1 VLYRQRWVTGC
12 ARVPDIR
19 AVVFIL
25 QAMSDVRMTRS
36 TTDER
41 GTVAVLERLCSRG
54 NEQACQTLSTMC
66 EEGTDT
72 ACRSV
77 R

>member
-1 VLYRQRWVTGC
+1 
-12 ARVPDIR
+12 
-19 AVVFIL
+19 
-25 QAMSDVRMTRS
+25 MTRS
-36 TTDER
+36 NTDER

>member
-1 VLYRQRWVTGC
+1 MG
-12 ARVPDIR
+12 R
-19 AVVFIL
+19 AN
-25 QAMSDVRMTRS
+25 
-36 TTDER
+36 TDER

-54 NEQACQTLSTMC
+54 NEQACRTLSTMC
-66 EEGTDT
+66 EGGTET